1 MPSIFALASNS
12 ILCMVINGV
21 VGIVNSLIL
30 NGKCAAIISRSVD
43 DMRFLDCMLYLIA
56 FDDNQE
62 GQVFDTSAAVLFS
75 LIQHSCI
82 KIVFLV
88 SNNRLKIAADLL

>member
-1 MPSIFALASNS
+1 VLQS
-12 ILCMVINGV
+12 
-21 VGIVNSLIL
+21 
-30 NGKCAAIISRSVD
+30 
-43 DMRFLDCMLYLIA
+43 FLDLFTICVSLTACLIA